1 MAQFKARSLV
11 EDVYFYKKDREL
23 IERLR
28 QLILEED
35 LRNAKSREYLLEE
48 ETIQIETLKN
58 SA

>member
-35 LRNAKSREYLLEE
+35 VRNAKSREYLLEE

>member
-1 MAQFKARSLV
+1 MAQFKARSLL

-35 LRNAKSREYLLEE
+35 VRNAKSREYLLEE

>member
-1 MAQFKARSLV
+1 MEQFKARSLL

-28 QLILEED
+28 QLILEENA
-35 LRNAKSREYLLEE
+35 RNAKTQPYRLEE
-48 ETIQIETLKN
+48 EPVQIETLKN

>member
-1 MAQFKARSLV
+1 MAQFKARSLL

-28 QLILEED
+28 QPIMEED
-35 LRNAKSREYLLEE
+35 VRNAKSREYLLEE